1 MEFPDDS
8 NCHYL
13 ATQYMLGDSLL
24 VAPIFNDRS
33 EAKYYLPEGTWT
45 SLLTGERREGGRW
58 YKEHHGYLSIPL
70 FVKEGSFIAFGACDD
85 GPEYDY
91 AQDVTLRLYALKD
104 GAAAETAVCD
114 GKGRE
119 VLYARAV
126 RRGNAIHVEVDAEK
140 PCTVEICREAGEST
154 VMKLASGGSFDVKL

>member
-1 MEFPDDS
+1 
-8 NCHYL
+8 
-13 ATQYMLGDSLL
+13 MLGDSLL

-33 EAKYYLPEGTWT
+33 EARYYLPEGTWT

-70 FVKEGSFIAFGACDD
+70 CVKEGSFIAIGACDD

-91 AQDVTLRLYALKD
+91 AQDVTLRLFALKD

-126 RRGNAIHVEVDAEK
+126 RRGATVHVEVDAEK
-140 PCTVEICREAGEST
+140 PCTVEICRETGEST
-154 VMKLASGGSFDVKL
+154 VKKLASGGSFDVKL